1 MSRDTAGVGGAGAQ
15 SAPENQMRS
24 KANNLITFK
33 KRLRKAAVT
42 LVIRLN
48 KATRILMK
56 MYPGAKSYQ

>member
-1 MSRDTAGVGGAGAQ
+1 
-15 SAPENQMRS
+15 MRS

-56 MYPGAKSYQ
+56 MFPGAKSYQQKSIFDKNYLM